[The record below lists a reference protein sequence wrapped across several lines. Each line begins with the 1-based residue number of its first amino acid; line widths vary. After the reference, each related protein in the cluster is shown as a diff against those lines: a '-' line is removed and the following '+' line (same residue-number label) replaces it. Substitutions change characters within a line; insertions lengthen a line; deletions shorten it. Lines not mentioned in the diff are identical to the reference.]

1 MCTSTA
7 DWMEK
12 FNDGGKAPKKNPG
25 PLDALFAKLSAA
37 AQEPARKFRD
47 LILSDEQDL
56 VRIHAK
62 SVAIKEGLANGVKEE
77 LETYK
82 HEVARM
88 IFLPSNTNNY

>member
-62 SVAIKEGLANGVKEE
+62 ICIIVTREAEGRGKRCDEE
-77 LETYK
+77 
-82 HEVARM
+82 
-88 IFLPSNTNNY
+88 